1 MWDTLYKYLRPFFQ
15 DPNHILKHVENG
27 VSILDIGCGYG
38 ELAASIAEQKSSPK
52 ITGIDHDTHKIQTAQ
67 TRYAN
72 RPNLHF
78 ETATLE
84 TLTDIEQHT
93 VLIIDVLH
101 YLNHQD
107 QINLLQKISAS
118 NHVHKII
125 ARDIIKAYHPAYYLN
140 HLHEIIMTQT
150 GRTKVSQTQ
159 LSFFTKAQW
168 HHIASQ
174 TNMNITIEK
183 SGLPFYNDH
192 LIIFT
197 KP

>member
-1 MWDTLYKYLRPFFQ
+1 MWDTLYHHLRPFFQ
-15 DPNHILKHVENG
+15 TPGHILKH

-38 ELAASIAEQKSSPK
+38 ELCASIAEQKSPPE
-52 ITGIDHDTHKIQTAQ
+52 IMGIDHDSHKIETAQ

-72 RPNLHF
+72 MPNLHF
-78 ETATLE
+78 EIATLE
-84 TLTDIEQHT
+84 TRTDIKQHT

-101 YLNHQD
+101 YLNHKD
-107 QINLLQKISAS
+107 QTNLLKKISAS
-118 NHVHKII
+118 DRVHKII

-140 HLHEIIMTQT
+140 RLHEFIMTRT

-159 LSFFTKAQW
+159 FSFFTKNQW
-168 HHIASQ
+168 HQIASDL
-174 TNMNITIEK
+174 NMNITIEK

-192 LIIFT
+192 LIIFS

>member
-1 MWDTLYKYLRPFFQ
+1 MWDTLYKYLRPIFQ
-15 DPNHILKHVENG
+15 SPNHILKHVDAN

-38 ELAASIAEQKSSPK
+38 ELSAYIAQQKSSPK
-52 ITGIDHDTHKIQTAQ
+52 VTGIDHDTHKIQTAQ
-67 TRYAN
+67 TRYAQIT
-72 RPNLHF
+72 NLSF
-78 ETATLE
+78 ELADLE
-84 TLTDIEQHT
+84 TLSDIEHHT

-101 YLNHQD
+101 YFNHND
-107 QINLLQKISAS
+107 QHNLLQKISAS

-140 HLHEIIMTQT
+140 RLHELIMTRT

-159 LSFFTKAQW
+159 FSFFTQKQW
-168 HHIASQ
+168 YQMAADL
-174 TNMNITIEK
+174 NMTLTIEK

-192 LIIFT
+192 LIIFS